1 MLNLGGGSEAGALV
15 VTNVAPKNL
24 LSGTQLAPVI
34 DSVSNVSSIVLA
46 SSKCYYSGN
55 CQLAAYSGLRGDPY
69 FDMDARLA
77 KNIKLGEHRNLQ
89 LDFPGVQ
96 SVQPR
101 ELWEQFRIHDQ

>member
-1 MLNLGGGSEAGALV
+1 MLNLGGGSDGRRTGCDERGPEEPAF
-15 VTNVAPKNL
+15 
-24 LSGTQLAPVI
+24 GTQLAPVI
-34 DSVSNVSSIVLA
+34 DSAAMHPQVLA
-46 SSKCYYSGN
+46 ASKCYYSGN

-96 SVQPR
+96 PVQPR